1 MLAQWSGVAFVFQGI
16 LHSLNSIILYNWD
29 DEYLHQFHIY
39 EKDYGLS
46 YAGGILFSDDAR
58 QVFLNVFDFD
68 AGDKF
73 TYEYNFFEHTCVD
86 IRIEDIKDGSAQPS
100 VYCMK
105 GNGMPGANKY
115 DEIALE
121 FEIAIFNNFLYLFY
135 GSLIIYGRNDC

>member
-1 MLAQWSGVAFVFQGI
+1 M
-16 LHSLNSIILYNWD
+16 SI
-29 DEYLHQFHIY
+29 LHQFHIY
-39 EKDYGLS
+39 GKDYGLY

-58 QVFLNVFDFD
+58 QVFLNDFDFD
-68 AGDKF
+68 VSDKF